1 MFSNSIVLPKNVR
14 NYKEVLL
21 SDRIR
26 KVNELIRELVAE
38 SLAEN
43 ISREHL
49 FTVKA
54 VETTRDLR
62 HAIVWVSVIGNEEN
76 FLAELKEYQNEIRHY
91 VTSHMASKYTPLIEF
106 KIDHSE
112 AYAARIEELLSDK
125 NS

>member
-1 MFSNSIVLPKNVR
+1 M
-14 NYKEVLL
+14 

-43 ISREHL
+43 ISREYL

-54 VETTRDLR
+54 VETTRDLK
-62 HAIVWVSVIGNEEN
+62 HAVVWISVMGDEDK
-76 FLAELKEYQNEIRHY
+76 FMDELGDHLHEIRHY
-91 VTSHMASKYTPLIEF
+91 VTGKMASKYTPLLEF

-112 AYAARIEELLSDK
+112 EYVQHIEELLREK
-125 NS
+125 